1 MLYTILPAVFP
12 VAIPVT
18 TFVFGIFVF
27 NPLKKYVRLGILL
40 KLVALALIP
49 TNAVSLYGLLSSVIC
64 VKLNQVKLF
73 TVFVAAVAVIRF
85 IFMLT
90 LELYVANGI
99 IKSF

>member
-1 MLYTILPAVFP
+1 MLP
-12 VAIPVT
+12 VATLST

-49 TNAVSLYGLLSSVIC
+49 TNAVSLYGLLSSVIF

-73 TVFVAAVAVIRF
+73 AVFVAAVAVIRLIF
-85 IFMLT
+85 ILT
-90 LELYVANGI
+90 LVV
-99 IKSF
+99 